1 MSNSRLNKVVK
12 LAVGSAAAAAVAIP
26 MTLVSAPA
34 QAATANGC
42 TVVPQRPVKVGAIG
56 GVPIARYSVFVNC
69 QKDRIVQIIDQRWES
84 DAPAGLAG
92 DDYYGTKVHLK
103 TFDKAGAVVLSH
115 LGVVTN
121 TGPGIE
127 LTYHRTTFRVA
138 TINGVSGWS
147 TFQNSPVLPVAN

>member
-1 MSNSRLNKVVK
+1 MSNSRLNRIAK
-12 LAVGSAAAAAVAIP
+12 LAVGSAAAAAVALP
-26 MTLVSAPA
+26 MTLAAAPA

-42 TVVPQRPVKVGAIG
+42 TVVPLKPVKVGVVG
-56 GVPIARYSVFVNC
+56 GVPIARYSVFVHC

-84 DAPAGLAG
+84 DPPAGLAG

-103 TFDKAGAVVLSH
+103 TFDKAGSVTLSH
-115 LGVVTN
+115 LGRVTN
-121 TGPGIE
+121 TGPGFE

-138 TINGVSGWS
+138 TINGVSAWT